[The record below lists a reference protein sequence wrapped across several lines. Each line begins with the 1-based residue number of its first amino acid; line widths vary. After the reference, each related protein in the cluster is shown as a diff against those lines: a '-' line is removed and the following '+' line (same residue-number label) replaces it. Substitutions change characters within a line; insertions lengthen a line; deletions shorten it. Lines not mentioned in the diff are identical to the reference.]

1 MSFQIRRATHEDA
14 EAIIHVHVN
23 SIRTLCAN
31 DYTVEQVEAWTG
43 RNFKPE
49 LWKQAIDR
57 DFIWVVQSGK
67 DVLGFGHFAV
77 MDEEN
82 GEVLGLYF
90 IPPAIGQG
98 LGKKMFA
105 EFVRIA
111 NQHHLKRITLHS
123 TITAK
128 KFYEHLGLRQYDS
141 DTTVDMRG
149 VAIPC
154 FPMEIDL

>member
-1 MSFQIRRATHEDA
+1 MNFLIRRANHADA

-23 SIRTLCAN
+23 SIRHVCAK
-31 DYTVEQVEAWTG
+31 DYTSEQIEAWSG

-49 LWKQAIDR
+49 LWKQAMDR
-57 DFIWVVQSGK
+57 DFIWVIEQDNNIV
-67 DVLGFGHFAV
+67 GFGHFAV
-77 MDEEN
+77 MDDEV

-90 IPPAIGQG
+90 IPQAIGHG

-105 EFVRIA
+105 EFIKLA
-111 NQHHLKRITLHS
+111 NAYKLKRITLHS

-128 KFYEHLGLRQYDS
+128 TFYEHLGLYQNAS
-141 DTTVDMRG
+141 DTTVEMRG

-154 FPMEIDL
+154 YPMEMEL

>member
-1 MSFQIRRATHEDA
+1 MSFIIRRANHADA

-23 SIRTLCAN
+23 SIRHVCAK
-31 DYTVEQVEAWTG
+31 DYTKRQIEAWSG
-43 RNFKPE
+43 RKFKAE
-49 LWKQAIDR
+49 LWRQSIDR
-57 DFIWVVQSGK
+57 DFVWVVQHDN
-67 DVLGFGHFAV
+67 DVVGFGHFAV
-77 MDEEN
+77 MDDDH

-105 EFVRIA
+105 EFIKLA
-111 NQHHLKRITLHS
+111 NAYKLKRITLHS

-128 KFYEHLGLRQYDS
+128 KFYEHLGFHQS
-141 DTTVDMRG
+141 GGDTTVDMRG

-154 FPMEIDL
+154 YPMEIDL